1 MQDKGMGDTAAG
13 DADEAGYLAI
23 ANPAAGGGRCG
34 KRAPAV
40 VQRLRDAGLD
50 VTLRWTEQPGDGT
63 RLAHEGFEQGY
74 RSFLAGGGDGTAFE
88 VLNGCLPSAFEQDD
102 PVRLGF
108 LPLGTGNAFLQDFT
122 KERTEYAVHCLID
135 DQRRFVDV
143 VTLHHTEGQLHFINL
158 IGFGLPANVTIRAA
172 GGLKKLGALGYIL
185 GVFLAVAGLDY
196 RKLPM
201 VLADGTRL
209 DQPVTQVTVSNSRFT
224 ANGML
229 IAPQAEL
236 QDGLVDIVTV
246 APMSRFAIVRAFP
259 TLFKGTH
266 VLLDT
271 ISVHQT
277 PSITFEVE
285 EPIELMIDGEIRKII
300 PERIEVQN
308 KALEVWA

>member
-1 MQDKGMGDTAAG
+1 MRDGGSE
-13 DADEAGYLAI
+13 DELEDRYLAI
-23 ANPAAGGGRCG
+23 VNPAAGGGRCG
-34 KRAPAV
+34 KNAPGV

-50 VTLRWTEQPGDGT
+50 ISLVWTEQSGDGT
-63 RLAHEGFEQGY
+63 RLAREGYEQGY
-74 RSFLAGGGDGTAFE
+74 RRFLAGGGDGTAFE
-88 VLNGCLPSAFEQDD
+88 VLNGCFPPSLEEDD
-102 PVRLGF
+102 PIRLGF

-122 KERTEYAVHCLID
+122 KERTEYAVHCLVD

-158 IGFGLPANVTIRAA
+158 IGFGLPADVTIRAA
-172 GGLKKLGALGYIL
+172 GGLKKLGAIGYIL
-185 GVFLAVAGLDY
+185 GVFMAVAGLDY

-201 VLADGTRL
+201 VLADGVRL

-246 APMSRFAIVRAFP
+246 EPMSRFAIVRAFP

-277 PSITFEVE
+277 AEITFEVDA
-285 EPIELMIDGEIRKII
+285 PVELMIDGEIRNVI